1 MAKKAEIEEKEGASL
16 PLARTTSLATPSPR
30 GKAPKTPI
38 MSREFCETKLDSERK
53 RTTNAPEVASEIEAP
68 YELPEG
74 WKWYRGCELFSPM
87 ERTQPSGDFFN
98 YIDIESVDNQ
108 NQTIRIPKKVAT
120 TEAPSRASRKLHV
133 GDTVFS
139 MVRPYLKNIA
149 YIDASLSDS
158 IASTGFYVCTPREF
172 VDSRYIYNLM
182 KSPYVVDG
190 LNLFMKG
197 DNSPSIRSNDIE
209 QFLFP
214 IPPTLAEQQR
224 IVNRI
229 ESMFAKLDEAKEK
242 AQNVVDSFETRKA
255 AILHQAFTGNLTA
268 KWRKENGISDD
279 SWEEKILGEMLFPM
293 TSKIP
298 SGETFRY
305 IDIDAIDNANQI
317 VESPKLIEVSNAP
330 SRASRG
336 LMENDVLFSMV
347 RPYLKNIAVIDVSLS
362 DCIASTGF
370 YVCRCKPELNH
381 LYLYNLLCSKD
392 AIDYLMQFMKGDNSP
407 SIRKDDLLGMMIN
420 LPSIPEQQEIVRIL
434 DSTLEKERTAN
445 SAAEQVLEQIDLLK
459 KSILARAF
467 RGEL

>member
-1 MAKKAEIEEKEGASL
+1 MTKKLEIEQKE
-16 PLARTTSLATPSPR
+16 
-30 GKAPKTPI
+30 I
-38 MSREFCETKLDSERK
+38 D
-53 RTTNAPEVASEIEAP
+53 AP

-182 KSPYVVDG
+182 KSPYVVDS

-214 IPPTLAEQQR
+214 IPPTLEEQQR

-229 ESMFAKLDEAKEK
+229 ESMFTKLDEAKEK

-255 AILHQAFTGNLTA
+255 AILHQAFTGTLTA

-279 SWEEKILGEMLFPM
+279 SWEEKTIGNCGSVFGGGTPSTSHKEYWENGNIPWI
-293 TSKIP
+293 TSKDMKSDLIED
-298 SGETFRY
+298 SELHVNMNGIENSSAKY
-305 IDIDAIDNANQI
+305 IDKPAVLFVMRSGILRRTFPVCMVKKEFTVNQDLKALVPNDSVI
-317 VESPKLIEVSNAP
+317 LEYLFYACKSNERKILDTCMKSGTTVESINSD
-330 SRASRG
+330 S
-336 LMENDVLFSMV
+336 LFNFMIKV
-347 RPYLKNIAVIDVSLS
+347 PSLS
-362 DCIASTGF
+362 
-370 YVCRCKPELNH
+370 
-381 LYLYNLLCSKD
+381 
-392 AIDYLMQFMKGDNSP
+392 
-407 SIRKDDLLGMMIN
+407 
-420 LPSIPEQQEIVRIL
+420 EQQEIVRIL
-434 DSTLEKERTAN
+434 DTVLEKDRTAK
-445 SAAEQVLEQIDLLK
+445 SAATQVLDQIDLLK

-467 RGEL
+467 RGKL